1 MGCLITGRFVI
12 LELISQQ
19 HLLKPNIYTKLN
31 FVHENQDPLTIKF
44 GKMSSEV
51 IFNAFILIS
60 SSQSMVSASPTTIAW
75 ELVQNTNSSAS
86 VQIYY

>member
-51 IFNAFILIS
+51 IFNAFI
-60 SSQSMVSASPTTIAW
+60 
-75 ELVQNTNSSAS
+75 
-86 VQIYY
+86 